1 MRALVEHLAG
11 FDLDEAQAARCAE
24 LSAGNPFLAE
34 ELVAATRRGGAPAE
48 AAGAVSGRLEAL
60 GPAAR
65 QAARAAAVYGGPVAH
80 GQLRELTGFGER
92 ELLDAV
98 REAVAAGVLAA
109 TVDGCYSLRHAL
121 VGEAA
126 RAELLP
132 VERARLHAAVARMLE
147 EDARAHAHADAS
159 APASLAAAAGHWEAA
174 GRLDLAQPTHAA
186 AADAVRVLDPRA
198 AAAHYR
204 RAVELSGQAP
214 EPSSTPAGWSG
225 ARPARRPRGT
235 TRARSRW
242 PGAHST
248 CPGCPPCSSP
258 GSPCCWPCTGR
269 RSWPTTRSAPPTSGR
284 SNWRAVRGRAGR
296 APSWRRRWLRS
307 AATGSSSTATARR
320 CAGRRGPCRSP
331 SGPDAE
337 GELALARGTAG
348 ASGCYLGRFADGLPQ
363 LREAVDGLERSGRP
377 YDSARAGLTLAW
389 AEFHAGEVDQALLTV
404 AAQLAAVQDRGG
416 PQDIGASLAAAADE
430 MHVWLGWWPLVD
442 PEAHRRGRLP
452 AVDSAGA
459 ALRRATRAEL
469 ALRRGDL
476 AAARAQYAEVLA
488 YWESLGL
495 GDFDLA
501 SLARLAEIA
510 AEEGD
515 WAAARRHIQ
524 RALPGLAETDTWVS
538 VASLARAGVAVE
550 AAAARAGQAPD
561 SALAE
566 VLQVALGRAVQAGG
580 LPPGSLAAAE
590 CATARAEL
598 ARLTGREDPQ
608 AWRAAAEAWAAL
620 GFPWWRAMAELRQ
633 AEGVLARNGSRGE
646 AAPLVERAR
655 QTAES
660 LGAAAAGRLG
670 RRPAAARRPRPG
682 WRPVRRP
689 VRSPGVP
696 SPRGAEPEPAA
707 EPSGQPADGPL
718 ATLTAREHEVLGLL
732 AEGCSNRKIAE
743 TLFISEKTAS
753 VHVSHILT
761 KLGVASRLEAAALAH
776 RAQGVAGQP

>member
-1 MRALVEHLAG
+1 
-11 FDLDEAQAARCAE
+11 
-24 LSAGNPFLAE
+24 
-34 ELVAATRRGGAPAE
+34 
-48 AAGAVSGRLEAL
+48 
-60 GPAAR
+60 
-65 QAARAAAVYGGPVAH
+65 VAH

-109 TVDGCYSLRHAL
+109 TVDGCYSFRHAL

-147 EDARAHAHADAS
+147 ADVRGRLSHEAKAEE
-159 APASLAAAAGHWEAA
+159 APDPAALAAAAGHWEAA
-174 GRLDLAQPTHAA
+174 GRLDLAQPAHAG

-204 RAVELSGQAP
+204 RAVELSGEAP
-214 EPSSTPAGWSG
+214 DSVLDAGWLERG
-225 ARPARRPRGT
+225 ASCAAAAGDHAGAVALARRALDQAGLPALQESRLTLLLAVHGSEELADDEVGAAHE
-235 TRARSRW
+235 RAIGLAGGERSRRASPELAAALAAYGRYW
-242 PGAHST
+242 LVLDRNGEALRW
-248 CPGCPPCSSP
+248 SS
-258 GSPCCWPCTGR
+258 
-269 RSWPTTRSAPPTSGR
+269 
-284 SNWRAVRGRAGR
+284 RAVQVAERA
-296 APSWRRRWLRS
+296 
-307 AATGSSSTATARR
+307 
-320 CAGRRGPCRSP
+320 
-331 SGPDAE
+331 DAQ

-348 ASGCYLGRFADGLPQ
+348 ASGCYLGRFAEGLPQ

-404 AAQLAAVQDRGG
+404 AAQLAAVEERGG

-515 WAAARRHIQ
+515 WAAARQRIQ

-566 VLQVALGRAVQAGG
+566 VLQVALGRAVRAGG
-580 LPPGSLAAAE
+580 LPAGSLAAAE

-633 AEGVLARNGSRGE
+633 AEGVLARNGSRAEG
-646 AAPLVERAR
+646 ARLVERAR

-660 LGAAAAGRLG
+660 LGAERLAAWADGLLRRGGLNGR
-670 RRPAAARRPRPG
+670 AS
-682 WRPVRRP
+682 
-689 VRSPGVP
+689 RSPAGPLSAVP
-696 SPRGAEPEPAA
+696 SPRGSEPEPDA
-707 EPSGQPADGPL
+707 GPADGPL

-776 RAQGVAGQP
+776 RAQGAQGAAGQP